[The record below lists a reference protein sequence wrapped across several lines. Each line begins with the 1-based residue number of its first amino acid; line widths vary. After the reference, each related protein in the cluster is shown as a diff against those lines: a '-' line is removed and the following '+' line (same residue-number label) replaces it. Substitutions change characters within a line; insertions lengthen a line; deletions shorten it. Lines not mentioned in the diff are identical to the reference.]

1 MGTRSQKLTI
11 PAEWAK
17 GLHFEFDADTLQ
29 HLACHMNSPIV
40 LQWGMLHFNTRTL
53 NATRKFLKKG
63 QCFKFCVFFWRLVQN
78 PLIQTKTVRKE
89 G

>member
-1 MGTRSQKLTI
+1 MFSVSDRGILLQIHLLCNSDGIYMRTRSQKLTI

-17 GLHFEFDADTLQ
+17 GLHFKFDADVLQ

-40 LQWGMLHFNTRTL
+40 LQWRMLYLKTRTL
-53 NATRKFLKKG
+53 STTEKFLK
-63 QCFKFCVFFWRLVQN
+63 
-78 PLIQTKTVRKE
+78 E